1 MASEIS
7 EQRKT
12 KVDLKGK
19 AKFHKYM
26 SANMD
31 RRTETEK
38 HEEIEKKEEKRSHD
52 SRRKS

>member
-1 MASEIS
+1 M
-7 EQRKT
+7 T
-12 KVDLKGK
+12 KVDKHLKGK

-26 SANMD
+26 STNID

-38 HEEIEKKEEKRSHD
+38 REEIEKKEEKRNHD

>member
-1 MASEIS
+1 MI
-7 EQRKT
+7 KH
-12 KVDLKGK
+12 LKGK

-26 SANMD
+26 STNID

-38 HEEIEKKEEKRSHD
+38 HEEIEGKKEEMRNHD